1 MSERDILLDK
11 LAYFRREHAISSN
24 AAQKFE
30 LQHQIREIEKRVEE
44 LSKEGNTQNS
54 FSLPSLEKFKNEL
67 RKDIEESEI
76 TSYFEKIEECN
87 YKYDKSQF
95 SRLKKEFIHGKT
107 DFDFTERL
115 RLFINTFKEKEA

>member
-1 MSERDILLDK
+1 MNERDILLDK
-11 LAYFRREHAISSN
+11 LAYFRGEHAISSN

-30 LQHQIREIEKRVEE
+30 LQHQIKEIERRVEE
-44 LSKEGNTQNS
+44 LSKVGSTQNNS
-54 FSLPSLEKFKNEL
+54 SSSLEQFKNEL
-67 RKDIEESEI
+67 RKDIEESET

-95 SRLKKEFIHGKT
+95 SRLKKEFIFGKA
-107 DFDFTERL
+107 DFDFAERL